1 MSRCIF
7 KYDHFPK
14 QEILFRSYECEKPL
28 RRNHYKNIWRVEFV
42 EKLMHIMQLALVLQD
57 EVVQVFFAF
66 LIHTDGLVAEFS
78 VLEHLCST
86 FLFFVSFKK
95 SSKIL
100 TEVVNG

>member
-1 MSRCIF
+1 M
-7 KYDHFPK
+7 
-14 QEILFRSYECEKPL
+14 
-28 RRNHYKNIWRVEFV
+28 EFV
-42 EKLMHIMQLALVLQD
+42 EKLMPIMQLSHVLQD
-57 EVVQVFFAF
+57 EVVQVFFVF